1 MTLQT
6 KKPNNGYQQMSNLSH
21 NPTPN
26 EELDSET
33 VAKIWATRARELAK
47 EPPAPETGK
56 TVDVLVFLLANER
69 YGINVSNVR
78 EIHHLRQLTPVPR
91 TPNFVAGV
99 FSARGRILSAIDLR
113 AFFGLSPMDVS
124 DQTKIIVVTNTDTHQ
139 ETDKIELGILADE
152 VPNVITIFEDDIA
165 PPLTTHTGAK
175 AEHLLGI
182 AGNLLAVLN
191 LNILLADDRLIIN
204 EG

>member
-1 MTLQT
+1 MTQQT
-6 KKPNNGYQQMSNLSH
+6 KPKNNGYQQPD
-21 NPTPN
+21 NPAPGET
-26 EELDSET
+26 LDPET
-33 VAKIWATRARELAK
+33 VAKIWAKRALELAK

-69 YGINVSNVR
+69 YGINVTNVR
-78 EIHHLRQLTPVPR
+78 EIHQLRQLTPVPR

-113 AFFGLSPMDVS
+113 AFFGLSPISVS
-124 DQTKIIVVTNTDTHQ
+124 DETKIIVVANTNSLADS
-139 ETDKIELGILADE
+139 DKMEVGILANE
-152 VPNVITIFEDDIA
+152 VQDVITIFEDDIA
-165 PPLTTHTGAK
+165 PPLSTHTGAK

-182 AGNLLAVLN
+182 ADNLLAILSLN
-191 LNILLADDRLIIN
+191 TLLADNRLLVN